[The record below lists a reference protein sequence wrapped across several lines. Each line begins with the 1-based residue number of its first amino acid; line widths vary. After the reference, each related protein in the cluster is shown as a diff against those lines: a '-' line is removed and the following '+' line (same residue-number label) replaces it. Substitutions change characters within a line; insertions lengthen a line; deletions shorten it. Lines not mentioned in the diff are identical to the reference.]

1 MKTFVFACLLG
12 IAALISGLFI
22 FGRVGDE
29 KISLNTVT
37 YENVNSPG
45 KAWVALKNQPTP
57 VFVCG
62 GVGFAVGGLA
72 YLMYSIRCRRDSGD
86 SSWRKKGKDKKKGTG
101 LPGLEIVPKS
111 VWNESNEKT
120 DLDKFESQRPVVCR
134 ILGFATLGVLK
145 FYAVPQGNVLVVT
158 TFGKFRKLCNPGLGC
173 MLSFWGF
180 YQRPYSDMPLIQCK
194 ETTVPYERESVVTS
208 DGIRC
213 KLDVMICYKIDHP
226 GKALFEVDNY
236 KKAIDNVVRAILRN
250 ECGRVAA
257 PNLRASREIIVN
269 NLKSVLEKDTAPW
282 GIKVRMVKV
291 SNIEISAQEG
301 DNKFDSVFFKENS

>member
-1 MKTFVFACLLG
+1 MKTFVFACLFG
-12 IAALISGLFI
+12 IAALILGLFI
-22 FGRVGDE
+22 FGRIEEE
-29 KISLNTVT
+29 KITFDRVT
-37 YENVNSPG
+37 LEKVNSFS
-45 KAWVALKNQPTP
+45 KAGHALIAQPLS
-57 VFVCG
+57 VYVCG
-62 GVGFAVGGLA
+62 GIGFLIGGIS
-72 YLMYSIRCRRDSGD
+72 YLTFSII
-86 SSWRKKGKDKKKGTG
+86 RKRGKKKGAAKTKSSH
-101 LPGLEIVPKS
+101 LPLGLEIVPKRIL
-111 VWNESNEKT
+111 NEPLEKSE
-120 DLDKFESQRPVVCR
+120 LERFESQRPIVCR
-134 ILGFATLGVLK
+134 ILGFATLGILK

-173 MLSFWGF
+173 IWSFWGF

-194 ETTVPYERESVVTS
+194 ETTVPYDRESVVTS

-236 KKAIDNVVRAILRN
+236 NKAIDNVVRAILRN

-257 PNLRASREIIVN
+257 QNLRASREIIVN

>member
-1 MKTFVFACLLG
+1 MKTIIFALFTGIIAFVL
-12 IAALISGLFI
+12 GLFI
-22 FGRVGDE
+22 FGRIEEE
-29 KISLNTVT
+29 KITFDRVT
-37 YENVNSPG
+37 LEKVNSFS
-45 KAWVALKNQPTP
+45 KAGQALITQPLS
-57 VFVCG
+57 VYICG
-62 GVGFAVGGLA
+62 GAGFLLGGTSYLA
-72 YLMYSIRCRRDSGD
+72 FSIS
-86 SSWRKKGKDKKKGTG
+86 RKRSKKKEAANAKANRVP
-101 LPGLEIVPKS
+101 PGLEIIPKRIMEEP
-111 VWNESNEKT
+111 VEIT
-120 DLDKFESQRPVVCR
+120 DLERFESQRPIFCR
-134 ILGFATLGVLK
+134 ILGIATLGLLK

-173 MLSFWGF
+173 IWSLWGF

-194 ETTVPYERESVVTS
+194 ETTVPYERESAVTG

-236 KKAIDNVVRAILRN
+236 KKAIDNVVRAILRH

-257 PNLRASREIIVN
+257 QDLRASREILMN

-282 GIKVRMVKV
+282 GIKVRMVKI

-301 DNKFDSVFFKENS
+301 ENKFDSVFFKENS